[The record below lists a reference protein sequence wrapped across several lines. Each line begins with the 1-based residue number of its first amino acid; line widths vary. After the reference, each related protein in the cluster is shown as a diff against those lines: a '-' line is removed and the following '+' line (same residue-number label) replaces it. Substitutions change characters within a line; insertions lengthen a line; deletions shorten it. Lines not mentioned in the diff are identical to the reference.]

1 MYSRQSVVRLAIVLI
16 LATAIFSVG
25 GTVLVSS
32 ILQLSGEQ
40 VAVSADEYASIERFA
55 RLDDV
60 YQRIMKNYY
69 KTPDSEKLINGA
81 IKGMVEG
88 LDDPYSRYYTPE
100 EYTESQQ
107 DAEGLYYGI
116 GVVVSMDKETHQL
129 NIIKVYSDTPAQE
142 VDLRKGDVITS
153 VDGADLSGM
162 ELNEITALIKGEE
175 LSQVNLTILRDGQT
189 LEKTLTRRQVTVD
202 RVEWHM
208 MADDIGYIQ
217 ISEFRGNALEK
228 MEEAI
233 AEMKD
238 KGAKGIVLDL
248 RDNPGGMM
256 DIVVPIADMLLPEG
270 LIVYTEDVNGN
281 RREEKSD
288 AEMLDLPLTVLIN
301 ENSAS
306 ASEILAGAIQ
316 DYGVGTLIGTTT
328 YGKGI
333 VQSIMPYKEDGAALQ
348 ITTSRYFT
356 PNGRNI
362 HGEGIAPDITVEMP
376 EELLKNPQDLTEEN
390 DPQLQKAL
398 EVLKS
403 EIK

>member
-1 MYSRQSVVRLAIVLI
+1 MYSKQSVVRLAIVLI

-69 KTPDSEKLINGA
+69 ETPDGEKLINGA

-100 EYTESQQ
+100 EYMESQQ

-142 VDLRKGDVITS
+142 VDLRKGDVIAS

-175 LSQVNLTILRDGQT
+175 LSQVKLTILRDGQT

-208 MADDIGYIQ
+208 MADNIGYIQ

-228 MEEAI
+228 MEAAI

-288 AEMLDLPLTVLIN
+288 AEMLGLPLTVLIN
-301 ENSAS
+301 GNSAS

-316 DYGVGTLIGTTT
+316 DYGAGTLIGTTT

>member
-1 MYSRQSVVRLAIVLI
+1 MYSKQSVVRLAIVLI
-16 LATAIFSVG
+16 LATAIFSAG
-25 GTVLVSS
+25 GTVLVSN

-69 KTPDSEKLINGA
+69 ETPDGEKLINGA

-116 GVVVSMDKETHQL
+116 GVVVSMDKDTHQL

-142 VDLRKGDVITS
+142 VDLRKGDVIAS

-175 LSQVNLTILRDGQT
+175 LSQVKLTILRDGQT

-208 MADDIGYIQ
+208 MADNIGYIQ

-228 MEEAI
+228 MEAAI

-288 AEMLDLPLTVLIN
+288 AEMLGLPLTVLIN
-301 ENSAS
+301 GNSAS

-316 DYGVGTLIGTTT
+316 DYGAGTLIGTTT

>member
-1 MYSRQSVVRLAIVLI
+1 MYSKQSVVRLAIVLI

-69 KTPDSEKLINGA
+69 ETPDGEKLINGA

-100 EYTESQQ
+100 EYMESQQ

-116 GVVVSMDKETHQL
+116 GVVVSMDKDTHQL

-162 ELNEITALIKGEE
+162 ELSQITALIKGEE
-175 LSQVNLTILRDGQT
+175 LSQVKLTILRDGQT
-189 LEKTLTRRQVTVD
+189 FEKTLTRRQVTVD

-208 MADDIGYIQ
+208 MADNIGYIQ

-228 MEEAI
+228 MEAAI

-288 AEMLDLPLTVLIN
+288 AEMLGLPLTVLIN
-301 ENSAS
+301 GNSAS

-316 DYGVGTLIGTTT
+316 DYGAGTLIGTIT

>member
-1 MYSRQSVVRLAIVLI
+1 MYSKQSVVRLAIVLI

-69 KTPDSEKLINGA
+69 ETPDGEKLINGA

-116 GVVVSMDKETHQL
+116 GVVVSMDKDTHQL

-162 ELNEITALIKGEE
+162 ELSQITALIKGEE
-175 LSQVNLTILRDGQT
+175 LSQVKLTILRDGQT
-189 LEKTLTRRQVTVD
+189 FEKTLTRRQVTVD

-208 MADDIGYIQ
+208 MADNIGYIQ

-228 MEEAI
+228 MEAAI

-288 AEMLDLPLTVLIN
+288 AEMLGLPLTVLIN
-301 ENSAS
+301 GNSAS

>member
-1 MYSRQSVVRLAIVLI
+1 MYSKQSVVRLAIVLI

-69 KTPDSEKLINGA
+69 ETPDSEKLINGA

-116 GVVVSMDKETHQL
+116 GVVVSMDKDTHQL

-162 ELNEITALIKGEE
+162 ELSQITALIKGEE
-175 LSQVNLTILRDGQT
+175 LSQVKLTILRDGQT

-208 MADDIGYIQ
+208 MADNIGYIQ

-228 MEEAI
+228 MEAAI

-288 AEMLDLPLTVLIN
+288 AEMLGLPLTVLIN
-301 ENSAS
+301 GNSAS

-316 DYGVGTLIGTTT
+316 DYGAGTLIGTTT

>member
-1 MYSRQSVVRLAIVLI
+1 MYSKQSVVRLAIVLI

-69 KTPDSEKLINGA
+69 ETPDSEKLINGA

-116 GVVVSMDKETHQL
+116 GVVVSMDKDTHQL

-142 VDLRKGDVITS
+142 VDLRKGDVIAS

-175 LSQVNLTILRDGQT
+175 LSQVKLTILRDGQT

-208 MADDIGYIQ
+208 MVDNIGYIQ
-217 ISEFRGNALEK
+217 ISEFRGNVLEK
-228 MEEAI
+228 MEAAI

-288 AEMLDLPLTVLIN
+288 AEMLGLPLTVLIN
-301 ENSAS
+301 GNSAS

-316 DYGVGTLIGTTT
+316 DYGAGTLIGTTT

>member
-1 MYSRQSVVRLAIVLI
+1 MYSKQSVVRLAIVLI
-16 LATAIFSVG
+16 LATAILSVG

-69 KTPDSEKLINGA
+69 ETPDGEKLINGA

-88 LDDPYSRYYTPE
+88 LEDPYSRYYTPE

-116 GVVVSMDKETHQL
+116 GVVVSMDKDTHQL

-162 ELNEITALIKGEE
+162 ELSQITALIKGEE
-175 LSQVNLTILRDGQT
+175 LSQVKLTILRDGQT

-208 MADDIGYIQ
+208 MADNIGYIQ

-228 MEEAI
+228 MEAAI
-233 AEMKD
+233 AEMKN

-288 AEMLDLPLTVLIN
+288 AEMLGLPLTVLIN
-301 ENSAS
+301 GNSAS

-316 DYGVGTLIGTTT
+316 DYGAGTLIGTTT

>member
-1 MYSRQSVVRLAIVLI
+1 MYSKQSVVRLAIVLI

-69 KTPDSEKLINGA
+69 ETPDGEKLINGA

-116 GVVVSMDKETHQL
+116 GVVVSMDKDTHQL

-142 VDLRKGDVITS
+142 VDLRKGDVIAS

-175 LSQVNLTILRDGQT
+175 LSQVKLTILRDWQT

-208 MADDIGYIQ
+208 MADNIGYIQ

-228 MEEAI
+228 MEAAI

-288 AEMLDLPLTVLIN
+288 AEMLGLPLTVLIN
-301 ENSAS
+301 GNSAS

-316 DYGVGTLIGTTT
+316 DYGAGTLIGTTT

>member
-1 MYSRQSVVRLAIVLI
+1 MYSKQSVVRLAIVLI
-16 LATAIFSVG
+16 LATAILSVG

-69 KTPDSEKLINGA
+69 ETPDGEKLINGA

-116 GVVVSMDKETHQL
+116 GVVVSMDKDTHQL

-162 ELNEITALIKGEE
+162 ELSQITALIKGEE
-175 LSQVNLTILRDGQT
+175 LSQVKLTILRDGQT

-208 MADDIGYIQ
+208 MADNIGYIQ

-228 MEEAI
+228 MEAAI

-288 AEMLDLPLTVLIN
+288 AEMLNLPLTVLIN
-301 ENSAS
+301 GNSAS

>member
-1 MYSRQSVVRLAIVLI
+1 MYSKQSVVRLAIVLI
-16 LATAIFSVG
+16 LATAIFSAG
-25 GTVLVSS
+25 GTVLVSN

-69 KTPDSEKLINGA
+69 ETPDGEKLINGA

-116 GVVVSMDKETHQL
+116 GVVVSMDKDTHQL

-162 ELNEITALIKGEE
+162 ELSQITALIKGEE
-175 LSQVNLTILRDGQT
+175 LSQVKLTILRDGQT
-189 LEKTLTRRQVTVD
+189 FEKTLTRRQVTVD

-208 MADDIGYIQ
+208 MADNIGYIQ

-228 MEEAI
+228 MEAAI

-288 AEMLDLPLTVLIN
+288 AEMLNLPLTVLIN
-301 ENSAS
+301 GNSAS

-316 DYGVGTLIGTTT
+316 DYGAGTLIGTTT

>member
-1 MYSRQSVVRLAIVLI
+1 
-16 LATAIFSVG
+16 
-25 GTVLVSS
+25 
-32 ILQLSGEQ
+32 
-40 VAVSADEYASIERFA
+40 
-55 RLDDV
+55 
-60 YQRIMKNYY
+60 
-69 KTPDSEKLINGA
+69 
-81 IKGMVEG
+81 MVEG

-116 GVVVSMDKETHQL
+116 GVVVSMDKDTHQL

-162 ELNEITALIKGEE
+162 ELSQITALIKGEE
-175 LSQVNLTILRDGQT
+175 LSQVKLTILRDGQT

-208 MADDIGYIQ
+208 MADNIGYIQ

-228 MEEAI
+228 MEAAI

-248 RDNPGGMM
+248 RDNPGGKM
-256 DIVVPIADMLLPEG
+256 DIVVPIADMLMPEG

-288 AEMLDLPLTVLIN
+288 AEMLGLPLTVLIN
-301 ENSAS
+301 GNSAS

-316 DYGVGTLIGTTT
+316 DYGAGTLIGTTT

>member
-1 MYSRQSVVRLAIVLI
+1 MYSKQSVVRLAIVLI

-69 KTPDSEKLINGA
+69 ETPDGEKLINGA

-100 EYTESQQ
+100 EYMESQQ

-116 GVVVSMDKETHQL
+116 GVVVSMDKDTHQL

-142 VDLRKGDVITS
+142 VDLRKGDMITS

-162 ELNEITALIKGEE
+162 ELSQITALIKGEE
-175 LSQVNLTILRDGQT
+175 LSQVKLTILRDGQT

-208 MADDIGYIQ
+208 MADNIGYIQ

-228 MEEAI
+228 MEAAI

-288 AEMLDLPLTVLIN
+288 AEMLGLPLTVLIN
-301 ENSAS
+301 GNSAS

-316 DYGVGTLIGTTT
+316 DYGAGTLIGTTT